1 MNTHFIFSSFFMRE
15 KINIDN
21 DIIKKYCLDLQSKD
35 AGKFV
40 TNYGGWQ
47 SSDIRGYNKELSELI
62 EQISHKMNHV
72 KSILGLKNNVNISLG
87 NYWININGKGGFN
100 IPHVHPFSLVSAVYY
115 VNVPKDSGRLVFEN
129 PIQQHDYVMK
139 PDTVETFNGINSG
152 YWNVEPEQGELII
165 FPSWLRHWV
174 EPNNTNENRISIA
187 FNLQID

>member
-1 MNTHFIFSSFFMRE
+1 MRE

-115 VNVPKDSGRLVFEN
+115 VNVPKDSGKLVFEN

>member
-1 MNTHFIFSSFFMRE
+1 MTTHFIFSSFFMKE
-15 KINIDN
+15 KLNINN
-21 DIIKKYCLDLQSKD
+21 DCIKKYCLDLQSKD
-35 AGKFV
+35 SGKFV

-62 EQISHKMNHV
+62 EQIFQKMNHV

-87 NYWININGKGGFN
+87 NYWININEKGGFN

-152 YWNVEPEQGELII
+152 YWNVEPEQNELII

-174 EPNNTNENRISIA
+174 EPNNTYENRISIA

>member
-1 MNTHFIFSSFFMRE
+1 LNLFTE
-15 KINIDN
+15 E
-21 DIIKKYCLDLQSKD
+21 Q
-35 AGKFV
+35 GKFV

-47 SSDIRGYNKELSELI
+47 SQDKRGHIKELIPLI
-62 EQISHKMNHV
+62 EEILDKMSYV
-72 KSILGLKNNVNISLG
+72 KGILSLKDNVNISLG
-87 NYWININGKGGFN
+87 NYWININGKGSFN

-115 VNVPKDSGRLVFEN
+115 VDVPKDSGRLVFEN

-139 PDTVETFNGINSG
+139 PDSVERFNGINSG